1 MNKIVV
7 LGGGES
13 GVGSAVLAKVK
24 GFDVFLSD
32 MGKINDRYRNM
43 LVEWDIAFEDGKHSE
58 SEICT
63 ADLIIKSPG
72 IPDKAPLIK
81 KLTAMGIPIISEI
94 EFAGRYSNAKTIC
107 ITGSNGKTTTTTLI
121 YKIMRDAG
129 MNVGLAGNIG
139 HSYAFQVATCNFD
152 WYVIELSSFQLDGMF
167 DFRADIG
174 VLMNITPDHL
184 DRYNYILQNYANSK
198 FRIIRNQGADDTFIY
213 CGDDPITMQNIVNHA
228 LPMESLAFTA
238 KGYDTAVAEFV
249 YNKITVRRADAEVH
263 IDMNRTKI
271 SGIHNAYNIMAAALS
286 TLKAGV
292 SAANIEQSIYDFG
305 GVEHRLEVVGE
316 VNGILYI
323 NDSKATN
330 VDSSWYALES
340 MKRPVIW
347 IAGGTDKGNDYEP
360 LKDFATKKVKALI
373 CMGLNNEKLKE
384 SFIGVIPRVYDTDSL
399 EMTMKAISE
408 VAVSGDV
415 VLLSPACA
423 SFDLFKNY
431 EDRGDKFKTEVLKIQ
446 QK

>member
-360 LKDFATKKVKALI
+360 LKDFAAKKVKALI

>member
-43 LVEWDIAFEDGKHSE
+43 LVEWDISFEDGKHSE

-249 YNKITVRRADAEVH
+249 GNKITVRRADAEVH

-360 LKDFATKKVKALI
+360 LKDFAAKKVKALI